1 MEITKRT
8 NTEIHLKIQRSN
20 VKATFETTD
29 CEEIR
34 APFGHAD
41 FF

>member
-20 VKATFETTD
+20 VKATFE
-29 CEEIR
+29 IR